1 AQPLAMR
8 DDDRNIAL
16 SNWFFQQAKI
26 NKELKKQIKRDGVIF
41 PAQLKINAQGKITD
55 VQLLDTGQAQKSLIS
70 PYFAEF
76 RKLLMSAPP
85 VRFLDTFPMPETLTI
100 RFSTLNEN
108 FATIKQLPLPPAVAG
123 LAKMATAQDG
133 KWVLES
139 YSTQM
144 VNCDRFAKFSKSD
157 DSITYSV

>member
-1 AQPLAMR
+1 MAWHNPLAMR

-26 NKELKKQIKRDGVIF
+26 SKELKKQIKRDGVIF

-85 VRFLDTFPMPETLTI
+85 VRF
-100 RFSTLNEN
+100 STPYRCQ
-108 FATIKQLPLPPAVAG
+108 KP
-123 LAKMATAQDG
+123 
-133 KWVLES
+133 
-139 YSTQM
+139 
-144 VNCDRFAKFSKSD
+144 
-157 DSITYSV
+157 